1 MYVDGVYIP
10 RTSGYNSD
18 LTDIDHIEV
27 LEGPQGTLFGKN
39 TIGGV
44 VNIITLLDSGF
55 MSPEISARMPGAA
68 IVGTAVTVRVTVPD
82 SVMAHYA
89 LGQIRAHDI
98 LVIERGQ
105 ASVRPVGA
113 GQLQRPR
120 PRQA

>member
-82 SVMAHYA
+82 SVMATTF
-89 LGQIRAHDI
+89 
-98 LVIERGQ
+98 
-105 ASVRPVGA
+105 S
-113 GQLQRPR
+113 
-120 PRQA
+120 